1 MAPAVNFTTVAVV
14 FNIEC
19 MRFRSPRVEL
29 LVNMPKLAPGQQ
41 LGQLGRA
48 AARDQSLSAGC
59 GEFLRPRRAL
69 RRLACSRRVRGLGD
83 APVGTF
89 TCDGVMIRRRA
100 VEGLRPI
107 DCPIR
112 RRSRSKTR
120 EILGGMY
127 VPVSYTHLTL
137 PTKRIV

>member
-19 MRFRSPRVEL
+19 MRFRSPRVE
-29 LVNMPKLAPGQQ
+29 P

-83 APVGTF
+83 APVWTF
-89 TCDGVMIRRRA
+89 TSDDVMNRRRA
-100 VEGLRPI
+100 VE
-107 DCPIR
+107 
-112 RRSRSKTR
+112 
-120 EILGGMY
+120 EIEAD
-127 VPVSYTHLTL
+127 PNA
-137 PTKRIV
+137 IEQN

>member
-59 GEFLRPRRAL
+59 GEFLRSRRAP
-69 RRLACSRRVRGLGD
+69 RRLACPRRVRGLGD
-83 APVGTF
+83 APVLTF
-89 TCDGVMIRRRA
+89 AFDGVTPTICAPAQSPRRR
-100 VEGLRPI
+100 GRT
-107 DCPIR
+107 
-112 RRSRSKTR
+112 KTR

-127 VPVSYTHLTL
+127 VQTDCVQTTQDDGLI
-137 PTKRIV
+137 R